1 MIGPRV
7 SKIKPAVKA
16 SVQSMIVNV
25 KGSLT
30 STSPSELSTS
40 KIIAK
45 FPVNAATPEF
55 Y

>member
-7 SKIKPAVKA
+7 SKDKPAAEA

-30 STSPSELSTS
+30 STSPSKLSTS

-45 FPVNAATPEF
+45 FSVDAVTPEF